1 MWSQKTNPWI
11 LNPESTQLFI
21 KKLSWI
27 HKIAINQ
34 NQSQFMRLCAQME
47 LEMNVP
53 VMFLDSF
60 IIQGKQP
67 NF

>member
-1 MWSQKTNPWI
+1 
-11 LNPESTQLFI
+11 
-21 KKLSWI
+21 
-27 HKIAINQ
+27 
-34 NQSQFMRLCAQME
+34 MRLCAQME

>member
-1 MWSQKTNPWI
+1 
-11 LNPESTQLFI
+11 
-21 KKLSWI
+21 
-27 HKIAINQ
+27 
-34 NQSQFMRLCAQME
+34 MRLCAQME

-60 IIQGKQP
+60 IIKGKQP